1 MYVFENKEPY
11 WNYKVTK
18 IEFHDPSWN
27 LAGIHEELL
36 FSVYCDSEIFN

>member
-1 MYVFENKEPY
+1 MYVFENKGLY

-18 IEFHDPSWN
+18 IEFRNQSWN

-36 FSVYCDSEIFN
+36 FSVYSDSEIFN